1 MHKAVVAHFELAAKD
16 PESLKRFY
24 ASLFG
29 WRMRTQDAGG
39 CTVYVIDPNG
49 DGIEGTITPADPG
62 GVRIFVAVDDVLEN
76 LYYAEELGGR
86 IIERPHEIACAGGRA
101 TVASFADPEGNC
113 VGLSNG
119 FQRA

>member
-62 GVRIFVAVDDVLEN
+62 GVRIFVAVVVVLEN
-76 LYYAEELGGR
+76 VYYAEELDGR
-86 IIERPHEIACAGGRA
+86 MSERPHDIACAAGRA
-101 TVASFADPEGNC
+101 TVDAFADPQVN
-113 VGLSNG
+113 
-119 FQRA
+119 